1 MAMNTEQQVSYSIEG
16 IRERRLAKR
25 EELKLSKGRMQD
37 LTQQLFAPQQGKNK
51 IDSLMQQVNMG
62 IAAYDGLMTGI
73 KNIASGARLFCWKKE
88 QTLIIL
94 LIKKCDNGCLEVW
107 V

>member
-1 MAMNTEQQVSYSIEG
+1 MEQRISYTIES

-25 EELKLSKGRMQD
+25 EELKQSKDRMQN
-37 LTQQLFAPQQGKNK
+37 LSQQLFAPQQGKNK

-73 KNIASGARLFCWKKE
+73 KILRRVRGFFGDKK
-88 QTLIIL
+88 
-94 LIKKCDNGCLEVW
+94 KKR
-107 V
+107 

>member
-1 MAMNTEQQVSYSIEG
+1 MTMNAEQNAEQQVSYSIDD
-16 IRERRLAKR
+16 IRKRRLAKR
-25 EELKLSKGRMQD
+25 EELKLSKDRMQD

-73 KNIASGARLFCWKKE
+73 KILRRVRGFFAGKK
-88 QTLIIL
+88 
-94 LIKKCDNGCLEVW
+94 KRR
-107 V
+107 

>member
-25 EELKLSKGRMQD
+25 EELKLSKERMQD

-73 KNIASGARLFCWKKE
+73 KVLRRVRSFFGGKK
-88 QTLIIL
+88 
-94 LIKKCDNGCLEVW
+94 KKR
-107 V
+107 

>member
-1 MAMNTEQQVSYSIEG
+1 MEQRISHTIES

-25 EELKLSKGRMQD
+25 EELKQSKDRMQN
-37 LTQQLFAPQQGKNK
+37 LSQQLFAPQQGKNK

-73 KNIASGARLFCWKKE
+73 KILRRVRGFFGDKK
-88 QTLIIL
+88 
-94 LIKKCDNGCLEVW
+94 KKR
-107 V
+107 